1 MYYVAGKACIGLSD
15 SESEVMFL
23 PQKPHLTIG
32 SLADQVC
39 LALLISFFFLK
50 SCNLLLYCNVIILC
64 TTFVFFTLSGDIS
77 FTT

>member
-1 MYYVAGKACIGLSD
+1 MYYVVGKACIGLSD

-39 LALLISFFFLK
+39 LALLISFFLE
-50 SCNLLLYCNVIILC
+50 SCNLLLYCNVIILY

>member
-1 MYYVAGKACIGLSD
+1 MYYVVGKACIGLSD

-39 LALLISFFFLK
+39 LALLISLFLK
-50 SCNLLLYCNVIILC
+50 SCNLLLYCNVIILY
-64 TTFVFFTLSGDIS
+64 TAFVFFYFIR
-77 FTT
+77 

>member
-39 LALLISFFFLK
+39 LAMLISFF
-50 SCNLLLYCNVIILC
+50 S
-64 TTFVFFTLSGDIS
+64 
-77 FTT
+77 

>member
-1 MYYVAGKACIGLSD
+1 MYYVVGKACIGLSD

-39 LALLISFFFLK
+39 LALLISFFLK
-50 SCNLLLYCNVIILC
+50 SCNLLLYCDVIILY
-64 TTFVFFTLSGDIS
+64 TAFVFFTLSGDIS